1 MSQESINLNQYQTM
15 QQKYEANGS
24 SPYVNIFIGENSN
37 TDIMFTDNYN
47 YQNNDFFPENEN
59 TNNDVYKNSSFY
71 NQENIYNLEMYD
83 DCVKSKQAVKN
94 FYNFT
99 FEQSDDKKD
108 SKTLKS
114 TTETDEEKQKDDIKQ
129 TIEKKIL
136 NIQNKNEENLIIN
149 NEDKKNKSK
158 NIFKV
163 LPIKRHSSEEL
174 TYKIGNK
181 LKYNSKRKE
190 NVENKLKRNFI
201 QDIIPNW
208 VKCIKTGK
216 KNKLNRDYLIFNFKN
231 YLHKKLRE
239 IYKEQLETYIN
250 DIFIGVKLE
259 FTLKE
264 AFICLA
270 SEEMRMSTLQTVLS
284 RLKIN
289 FEKFEKEKFFFEFN
303 KDIYIE
309 EKSNDD
315 KERDQIKKAFSSI
328 INDISYIN
336 ESCGKNCI

>member
-1 MSQESINLNQYQTM
+1 MSQESDNLNQYPTI
-15 QQKYEANGS
+15 QQNYETIGS
-24 SPYVNIFIGENSN
+24 SPYFNIFIGENSN
-37 TDIMFTDNYN
+37 TDPIFNDNHN
-47 YQNNDFFPENEN
+47 YPSNDVLDENEN
-59 TNNDVYKNSSFY
+59 NNDVHKNSSFY

-114 TTETDEEKQKDDIKQ
+114 TTETDEEKQKDDLKQ
-129 TIEKKIL
+129 TIKKKIL

-149 NEDKKNKSK
+149 KEDKKNESK

-163 LPIKRHSSEEL
+163 LTIKRHSSEEL

-181 LKYNSKRKE
+181 LKYNSKRKD
-190 NVENKLKRNFI
+190 NVDNKIKRNFI

-264 AFICLA
+264 AFICFA

-289 FEKFEKEKFFFEFN
+289 FEKFEKEKFFIEFN

-315 KERDQIKKAFSSI
+315 KERDQINKAFSSI

>member
-1 MSQESINLNQYQTM
+1 MSQESINLNQYPTM

-37 TDIMFTDNYN
+37 TDPMFNDNYN
-47 YQNNDFFPENEN
+47 YQNNDILFENEN
-59 TNNDVYKNSSFY
+59 NNDVHKNSSFY

-114 TTETDEEKQKDDIKQ
+114 TTETDEEKQKDDI
-129 TIEKKIL
+129 
-136 NIQNKNEENLIIN
+136 NIQNKNEENLNIN
-149 NEDKKNKSK
+149 KEDKKNESK

-163 LPIKRHSSEEL
+163 LTIKRHSSEEL

-181 LKYNSKRKE
+181 LKYISKIKE

-264 AFICLA
+264 AFICFA

-289 FEKFEKEKFFFEFN
+289 FEKFEKEKFFIEFN

-315 KERDQIKKAFSSI
+315 KERDQINKAFSSI

>member
-1 MSQESINLNQYQTM
+1 MSQESINLNQYPTM

-37 TDIMFTDNYN
+37 TDPMFNDNYN
-47 YQNNDFFPENEN
+47 YQNNDILFENEN
-59 TNNDVYKNSSFY
+59 NNDVHKNSSFY

-114 TTETDEEKQKDDIKQ
+114 TTETDEEKQKDDI
-129 TIEKKIL
+129 
-136 NIQNKNEENLIIN
+136 NIQNKNEENLNIN
-149 NEDKKNKSK
+149 KEDKKNESK

-163 LPIKRHSSEEL
+163 LTIKRHSSEEL

-264 AFICLA
+264 AFICFA
-270 SEEMRMSTLQTVLS
+270 SEEMRISTLQTVLS

-315 KERDQIKKAFSSI
+315 KERDQINKAFSSI

>member
-1 MSQESINLNQYQTM
+1 MSQESINLNQYPTM

-37 TDIMFTDNYN
+37 TDPMFNDNYN
-47 YQNNDFFPENEN
+47 YQNNDILFENEN
-59 TNNDVYKNSSFY
+59 NNDVHKNSSFY

-114 TTETDEEKQKDDIKQ
+114 TTETDEEKQKDDI
-129 TIEKKIL
+129 
-136 NIQNKNEENLIIN
+136 NIQNKNEENLNIN
-149 NEDKKNKSK
+149 KEDKKNESK

-163 LPIKRHSSEEL
+163 LTIKRHSSEEL

-190 NVENKLKRNFI
+190 NVENKLKRNFV

-250 DIFIGVKLE
+250 DIFICVKLE

-264 AFICLA
+264 AFICFA
-270 SEEMRMSTLQTVLS
+270 SEEMRISTLQTVLS

-289 FEKFEKEKFFFEFN
+289 FEKFEKEKFFIEFN

>member
-1 MSQESINLNQYQTM
+1 MSQESINLNQYPTM
-15 QQKYEANGS
+15 QQKYEANGL
-24 SPYVNIFIGENSN
+24 SPYFNSFIEENSN
-37 TDIMFTDNYN
+37 TDSIFNDNHN
-47 YQNNDFFPENEN
+47 YPSNDVLDENEN
-59 TNNDVYKNSSFY
+59 NNDVHKNSSFY

-114 TTETDEEKQKDDIKQ
+114 TTETDEEKQKDDI
-129 TIEKKIL
+129 
-136 NIQNKNEENLIIN
+136 NIQNKNEENLNIN
-149 NEDKKNKSK
+149 KEDKKNESK

-163 LPIKRHSSEEL
+163 LTIKRHSSEEL

-264 AFICLA
+264 AFICFA

-289 FEKFEKEKFFFEFN
+289 FEKFEKEKFFIEFN

-315 KERDQIKKAFSSI
+315 KERDQINKAFSSI

>member
-1 MSQESINLNQYQTM
+1 MSQESINLNQYPTM

-37 TDIMFTDNYN
+37 TDPMFNDTYN
-47 YQNNDFFPENEN
+47 YQNNDILFENEN
-59 TNNDVYKNSSFY
+59 NNDVHKNSSFY

-114 TTETDEEKQKDDIKQ
+114 TTETDEEKQKDDI
-129 TIEKKIL
+129 
-136 NIQNKNEENLIIN
+136 NIQNKNEENLNIN
-149 NEDKKNKSK
+149 KEDKKNESK

-163 LPIKRHSSEEL
+163 LTIKRHSSEEL

-264 AFICLA
+264 AFICFA

-315 KERDQIKKAFSSI
+315 KERDQINKAFSSI

>member
-1 MSQESINLNQYQTM
+1 M
-15 QQKYEANGS
+15 
-24 SPYVNIFIGENSN
+24 
-37 TDIMFTDNYN
+37 
-47 YQNNDFFPENEN
+47 
-59 TNNDVYKNSSFY
+59 
-71 NQENIYNLEMYD
+71 
-83 DCVKSKQAVKN
+83 
-94 FYNFT
+94 
-99 FEQSDDKKD
+99 
-108 SKTLKS
+108 
-114 TTETDEEKQKDDIKQ
+114 
-129 TIEKKIL
+129 
-136 NIQNKNEENLIIN
+136 
-149 NEDKKNKSK
+149 
-158 NIFKV
+158 
-163 LPIKRHSSEEL
+163 
-174 TYKIGNK
+174 
-181 LKYNSKRKE
+181 
-190 NVENKLKRNFI
+190 
-201 QDIIPNW
+201 
-208 VKCIKTGK
+208 
-216 KNKLNRDYLIFNFKN
+216 
-231 YLHKKLRE
+231 HKKLRE

-264 AFICLA
+264 AFICFA